1 MTTIIDGTAGVTFP
15 AGGVGNPASAVVG
28 LTDTQTLTNKTLT
41 SPVINTAI
49 TGTAIATQAQQE
61 TGSATDVLVTS
72 GRQHFHP
79 SAAKGWALAQTN
91 GIAAASFNVS
101 SITDGGVGRVV
112 VNWIVPFSGATSY
125 VALGTAQLNTSL
137 SATTTHICCQRNDS
151 TASACHMDVI
161 DSNGTAFQDPNYT
174 NIAAWGDQ

>member
-72 GRQHFHP
+72 GRQQFHP
-79 SAAKGWALAQTN
+79 SAAKCWGNAT
-91 GIAAASFNVS
+91 GASPSFTS
-101 SITDGGVGRVV
+101 SYNMSSLTDGGVG
-112 VNWIVPFSGATSY
+112 NWTFNFSVTFSSSNTCPVISSQNSATNDSCCTTAQNTGATS
-125 VALGTAQLNTSL
+125 SL
-137 SATTTHICCQRNDS
+137 TQHFEGGAVFVDAARICM
-151 TASACHMDVI
+151 AV
-161 DSNGTAFQDPNYT
+161 F
-174 NIAAWGDQ
+174 GDLT